1 MVREVFSV
9 RDQMNFNAYAAEQP
23 VEINEL
29 TTDLGIYLHVPFC
42 LKRCHFCAFYLVMH
56 EEQRVEQFLQAFE
69 QEIALYAGQLE
80 ISRRTVSTVYV
91 GGGTP
96 TALLP
101 GQLAKI
107 LAVMTS
113 RFSLSEKCEIT
124 VEATPESLTA
134 RYADILQQAG
144 VTRLSVGIQSFDQQ
158 ERTRL
163 GLSGTVVEAMSGVQI
178 AKQAGFSNI
187 NVDLIYGIPGQSFQS
202 WERTLTQA
210 LELNPSHLS
219 CYALSLE
226 EGTRFHTEFRRGTF
240 ELMDPDDEVSFQ
252 HRAEAQ
258 LETAGFHRYEISNW
272 AKPGRACQHNLRY
285 WRGLEYLGL
294 GPSAQSYLSESRFGN
309 VSSVDQYSKQLEA
322 GKLPIAE
329 RERLPRL
336 QQEKERIVFGL
347 RLLEGVPIDWVQGL
361 SQDEAW
367 STSFNNLLEE
377 DYLLQTGSRVQL
389 TRKGRQFADTV
400 GMRLL

>member
-1 MVREVFSV
+1 
-9 RDQMNFNAYAAEQP
+9 MNVKAHATEQP

-29 TTDLGIYLHVPFC
+29 TTDLGIYLHIPFC
-42 LKRCHFCAFYLVMH
+42 FKRCHFCAFYLVMY
-56 EEQRVEQFLQAFE
+56 EEQRVDQFLHALE
-69 QEIALYAGQLE
+69 QEMALYAMQVDM
-80 ISRRTVSTVYV
+80 SRRTVSTVYI

-101 GQLAKI
+101 GQFSKI

-134 RYADILQQAG
+134 KYADILQQAG

-163 GLSGTVVEAMSGVQI
+163 GLSGTVAEAMSGVQI

-210 LELNPSHLS
+210 LDLKPSHLS

-240 ELMDPDDEVSFQ
+240 ELMDPDDEACFQ

-347 RLLEGVPIDWVQGL
+347 RLLEGVPIDWVQGV

-377 DYLLQTGSRVQL
+377 DYLFQTGSRVQL

>member
-1 MVREVFSV
+1 
-9 RDQMNFNAYAAEQP
+9 
-23 VEINEL
+23 
-29 TTDLGIYLHVPFC
+29 
-42 LKRCHFCAFYLVMH
+42 
-56 EEQRVEQFLQAFE
+56 
-69 QEIALYAGQLE
+69 
-80 ISRRTVSTVYV
+80 
-91 GGGTP
+91 
-96 TALLP
+96 
-101 GQLAKI
+101 
-107 LAVMTS
+107 
-113 RFSLSEKCEIT
+113 
-124 VEATPESLTA
+124 
-134 RYADILQQAG
+134 
-144 VTRLSVGIQSFDQQ
+144 
-158 ERTRL
+158 
-163 GLSGTVVEAMSGVQI
+163 
-178 AKQAGFSNI
+178 
-187 NVDLIYGIPGQSFQS
+187 
-202 WERTLTQA
+202 
-210 LELNPSHLS
+210 
-219 CYALSLE
+219 
-226 EGTRFHTEFRRGTF
+226 
-240 ELMDPDDEVSFQ
+240 MDPDDEACFQ

-347 RLLEGVPIDWVQGL
+347 RLLEGVPIDWVQGV

-377 DYLLQTGSRVQL
+377 DYLFQTGSRVQL

>member
-1 MVREVFSV
+1 
-9 RDQMNFNAYAAEQP
+9 MNVKAHATEQP

-29 TTDLGIYLHVPFC
+29 TTDLGIYLHIPFC
-42 LKRCHFCAFYLVMH
+42 FKRCHFCAFYLVMY
-56 EEQRVEQFLQAFE
+56 EEQRVDQFLHALE
-69 QEIALYAGQLE
+69 QEMALYAMQVDM
-80 ISRRTVSTVYV
+80 SRRTVSTVYI

-101 GQLAKI
+101 GQFSKI

-134 RYADILQQAG
+134 KYADILQQAG

-163 GLSGTVVEAMSGVQI
+163 GLSGTVAEAMSGVQI

-210 LELNPSHLS
+210 LELKPSHLS

-240 ELMDPDDEVSFQ
+240 ELMDPDDEACFQ

-347 RLLEGVPIDWVQGL
+347 RLLEGVPIDWVQGV

-377 DYLLQTGSRVQL
+377 DYLFQTGSRVQL

>member
-1 MVREVFSV
+1 
-9 RDQMNFNAYAAEQP
+9 MNFNAYAAEQP

-134 RYADILQQAG
+134 KYADILQQAG

-163 GLSGTVVEAMSGVQI
+163 GLSGTVAEAMSGVQI

-210 LELNPSHLS
+210 LELKPSHLS

-347 RLLEGVPIDWVQGL
+347 RLLEGVPIDWVQGV

-377 DYLLQTGSRVQL
+377 DYLFQTGSRVQL

>member
-56 EEQRVEQFLQAFE
+56 EKQRVEQFLQAFE

-163 GLSGTVVEAMSGVQI
+163 GLSGTVAEAMSGVQI

-240 ELMDPDDEVSFQ
+240 DLMDPDDEACFQ